1 MLVMRVSQNAGFT
14 LQHSNLT
21 LSYILC
27 DCAYTFIAIVGGV
40 AWHGFTPANTFQE
53 PSVGAGIDGGG
64 SVRVAAAL
72 CGVAALRPTVG
83 RTSTAHCPPNAFS
96 IMAFGVISG
105 GLEDALLVYAA
116 IGNAGMRPVCLTFR
130 CVYFKSM

>member
-1 MLVMRVSQNAGFT
+1 MKHGMDAFRP
-14 LQHSNLT
+14 HSL
-21 LSYILC
+21 
-27 DCAYTFIAIVGGV
+27 
-40 AWHGFTPANTFQE
+40 QE

-64 SVRVAAAL
+64 SVRVPAAL

-83 RTSTAHCPPNAFS
+83 RTATAHCPPNAFS

-105 GLEDALLVYAA
+105 CLEDALLVYAA

-130 CVYFKSM
+130 CVYFRSMYSVCTECTEYCHRHYRHRVSAEDERCLLQGRCRRTHH